1 MRLYILFL
9 FCIYLLFAG
18 TISAQSDISK
28 KNLFNWGIRV
38 GVNAPFVDMRKSQIN
53 GIKIEEPSTNS
64 KMGILISLFARTNFN
79 RHYLQLETETHYMR
93 YRMSPRPE
101 SVITDG
107 SIGYMEGI
115 TIGNKIYSLD
125 IPLLYGYN
133 FIKQGPYELSFFA
146 GPKLKYLYKK
156 KSELSAPE
164 TYEFVMDEHIRP
176 LTANFILGLGTSISR
191 FFIDFRYE
199 FGITNL
205 THPTTYILYK
215 DGINISEGNIYLKRG
230 INLLSF
236 SIGIIL

>member
-1 MRLYILFL
+1 M
-9 FCIYLLFAG
+9 
-18 TISAQSDISK
+18 
-28 KNLFNWGIRV
+28 
-38 GVNAPFVDMRKSQIN
+38 
-53 GIKIEEPSTNS
+53 
-64 KMGILISLFARTNFN
+64 
-79 RHYLQLETETHYMR
+79 
-93 YRMSPRPE
+93 
-101 SVITDG
+101 
-107 SIGYMEGI
+107 
-115 TIGNKIYSLD
+115 
-125 IPLLYGYN
+125 
-133 FIKQGPYELSFFA
+133 SFFA

-176 LTANFILGLGTSISR
+176 LTANFVLGLGTSISR

-205 THPTTYILYK
+205 THPTTYVLYK